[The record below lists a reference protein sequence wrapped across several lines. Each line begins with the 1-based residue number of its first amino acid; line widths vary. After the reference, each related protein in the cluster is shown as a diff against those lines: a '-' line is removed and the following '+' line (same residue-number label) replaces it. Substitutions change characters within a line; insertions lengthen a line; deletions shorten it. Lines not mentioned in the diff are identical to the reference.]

1 MHSFAPFVH
10 QRTYLTWRQDTTRS
24 DSQKCLQ
31 YAMWTLASSV
41 SAHYRDIGDDLYRC
55 TRSALEILESKNT
68 VADVDQV
75 QAWLL
80 LAIHEFICVDFHRG
94 WMSSGRAFR
103 FIQLH
108 WLHGLDDIFSQKDWI
123 ERERQCRTFWTVY
136 CLDRF
141 ISMHTRTPLTFT
153 EQVSFHTQSRCT

>member
-1 MHSFAPFVH
+1 MHSFAPVVH
-10 QRTYLTWRQDTTRS
+10 RRTYLTWRQETTRS

-41 SAHYRDIGDDLYRC
+41 SAHYKDIGEHIYQR
-55 TRSALEILESKNT
+55 TRSALEILDSENMM
-68 VADVDQV
+68 ADVDQV

-108 WLHGLDDIFSQKDWI
+108 WLRSLDGVFDQNKWI
-123 ERERQCRTFWTVY
+123 EQERKRRTFWTAY

-141 ISMHTRTPLTFT
+141 ISMRTRTPLTFT
-153 EQVSFHTQSRCT
+153 EEVSPHHIPLD